1 MKKTIKSQIATTE
14 NQFTKTTFSLKRKMN
29 WWREQSC
36 EGDKGGSFNL
46 DLYLDYLDNQEFN
59 EIPSYNEPI

>member
-1 MKKTIKSQIATTE
+1 M
-14 NQFTKTTFSLKRKMN
+14 L

-46 DLYLDYLDNQEFN
+46 DLYLDYLEAQDFN
-59 EIPSYNEPI
+59 PPADV